1 MPPKVNL
8 YTGDCL
14 EILKTISDS
23 SVDSIVTDPPAG
35 INFMGKDWDG
45 DLGGRDEWI
54 AWMQSVAVQCIRVL
68 KPGAHAL
75 VWALPRTSH
84 WTATAWENA
93 GFEVRD
99 RVSHIF
105 GSGFPKSHDISKMID
120 KAAGAERKV
129 IGNPAGRGGKPR
141 QDFTGGR
148 LHASADTDPNGYN
161 GKVTEP
167 ATGEAKQWEG
177 WGTALKPAV
186 EDWWLFRKPIAES
199 TIAGNVLKYG
209 TGALNIEAC
218 RVPTNGEEI
227 PINKLEEWSGF
238 GQMQAPEYEQEI
250 NTAGRWPAHLL
261 HDGSDEVVALFPDAP
276 GQQATTRSDSAPM
289 RNHVYSPRNHPDV
302 PVHPRND
309 EGSAAR
315 FFYAAKPSQAERE
328 AGLDGLKPQDPASV
342 TDFRPTLKSNPENW
356 ANTDL
361 PYHRTTPK
369 KNNHPTVKPQA
380 LMQYL
385 ITLITPPGG
394 IVLDPF
400 VGSGSTGVAAIALER
415 PFIGIEQDAGYVEI
429 ARLRIKHAGLQP
441 RLF

>member
-1 MPPKVNL
+1 MPAVDL
-8 YTGDCL
+8 RQGDCL
-14 EILKTISDS
+14 EILKTLPDG

-45 DLGGRDEWI
+45 DMGGRDEWI
-54 AWMQSVAVQCIRVL
+54 AWMQSVAVECIRVL
-68 KPGAHAL
+68 KPGGHAL

-120 KAAGAERKV
+120 KTAGAERKV
-129 IGNPAGRGGKPR
+129 IGKPAGRGGKPR
-141 QDFTGGR
+141 PDFSNGR
-148 LHASADTDPNGYN
+148 LHAGAGVDSRGYN
-161 GKVTEP
+161 GKITEP
-167 ATGEAKQWEG
+167 ATLDAKQWDG

-186 EDWWLFRKPIAES
+186 EDWWLFRKPISES
-199 TIAGNVLKYG
+199 TIAANVIKYG
-209 TGALNIEAC
+209 IGALNIEAC
-218 RVPTNGEEI
+218 RVPTNGEEV
-227 PINKLEEWSGF
+227 PINRLEEWSGF
-238 GQMQAPEYEQEI
+238 GQLESPEYEQEI
-250 NTAGRWPAHLL
+250 NTDGRWPANLI
-261 HDGSDEVVALFPDAP
+261 HDGSDEVVALFPEAG
-276 GQQATTRSDSAPM
+276 GQQAPTRGDGAAM
-289 RNHVYSPRNHPDV
+289 NNQIYQPRNHPTESS
-302 PVHPRND
+302 PPRD
-309 EGSAAR
+309 DSGSAAR

-328 AGLDGLKPQDPASV
+328 AGLEGLKATDPASV

-356 ANTDL
+356 ANGTES
-361 PYHRTTPK
+361 PYQRTTPK

-394 IVLDPF
+394 TVLDPF
-400 VGSGSTGVAAIALER
+400 VGSGSTGVAAVALER
-415 PFIGIEQDAGYVEI
+415 PFIGIEQDAGYCEI
-429 ARLRIKHAGLQP
+429 ARRRIAHAGLQP